1 MAPTAISIRTD
12 LRQPSSP
19 GEIIVSATLSAF
31 GPHIDILIN
40 NAGYEIE
47 TPITKITAEDFS
59 YVYDLKRSRSLSPL
73 RRSRS
78 SPPLLPRI
86 LLVKSG
92 AGGSDACGVL
102 AAELG
107 GHMVNVVHPGP
118 VRTVMLD
125 EIPQWLVEWQRESTL
140 VEHRLGT
147 LDDVVQIVAFLAE
160 GEE

>member
-1 MAPTAISIRTD
+1 MAARHGFKN
-12 LRQPSSP
+12 LQ
-19 GEIIVSATLSAF
+19 
-31 GPHIDILIN
+31 
-40 NAGYEIE
+40 
-47 TPITKITAEDFS
+47 
-59 YVYDLKRSRSLSPL
+59 
-73 RRSRS
+73 
-78 SPPLLPRI
+78 RI